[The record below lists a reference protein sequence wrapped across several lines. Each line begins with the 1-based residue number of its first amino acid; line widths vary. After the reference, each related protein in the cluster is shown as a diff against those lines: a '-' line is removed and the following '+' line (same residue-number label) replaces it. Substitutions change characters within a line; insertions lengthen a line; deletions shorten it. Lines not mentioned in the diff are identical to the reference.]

1 MYGIGP
7 INSTIGLDNDCR
19 INLQSRTDAFMECS
33 MSTEDN
39 NYIKNMQWT
48 LYHNLHKGTGFA
60 QNNFGDNK
68 NNLDNTHSIEER
80 RREL

>member
-1 MYGIGP
+1 
-7 INSTIGLDNDCR
+7 
-19 INLQSRTDAFMECS
+19 

-48 LYHNLHKGTGFA
+48 LYHNLYKSTGFA
-60 QNNFGDNK
+60 QLNLGDNK
-68 NNLDNTHSIEER
+68 NNLYNTHSIEER